1 MITDLRNGNCLAI
14 QKDDR
19 FLEVTISCL
28 GSTRC
33 DVKDV
38 DDKEHKVP
46 YNEIYPIKITKRWL
60 KDNELTCVDENE
72 EEGSN
77 YVHRFLPITY
87 SHSDHRLFVYG
98 HIFPV
103 KIKYVHHFQ
112 NALIDCGIEFIPVIK
127 DSHYTQVE
135 GIPAVSFLGG
145 LKQGNDFFDTN
156 AAFGLS
162 SMPKFQM
169 ASSGGM
175 ARSSRRPGGIV
186 DNGAYQ
192 HSFVTID
199 RIEDDYIREITRYL
213 YDHVS
218 LDGTGRSV
226 TIYLESQGDG
236 RYRIRRTRI
245 NYDPRYISDI
255 PWEKIVE
262 FARDFNRY
270 ITGDY
275 DLGIVLL
282 DRPIREDDDE
292 NIKKGVLL
300 AEFLNDFNSSHAP
313 NRRVYVYNQISP
325 DRLSI
330 KNPRTGVEIPSVRVD
345 DMFTL
350 ERNYG
355 ATYVAF
361 RGVSLEEYSSI
372 AKKLEEP
379 ETLYGGGTYT
389 KVKVKSNY
397 GRMPEAAPMPQEP
410 EPFNA
415 GDLFGLGDANI
426 GVAVEGEEEFA
437 VEEEAPGANHEE
449 QIPEAVE
456 EAQAPREFIQE
467 ANVGIREEELQPV
480 AVNRVVANTK
490 KKGKKK
496 KKSSIF

>member
-1 MITDLRNGNCLAI
+1 M
-14 QKDDR
+14 
-19 FLEVTISCL
+19 
-28 GSTRC
+28 
-33 DVKDV
+33 
-38 DDKEHKVP
+38 
-46 YNEIYPIKITKRWL
+46 
-60 KDNELTCVDENE
+60 
-72 EEGSN
+72 
-77 YVHRFLPITY
+77 
-87 SHSDHRLFVYG
+87 
-98 HIFPV
+98 
-103 KIKYVHHFQ
+103 
-112 NALIDCGIEFIPVIK
+112 
-127 DSHYTQVE
+127 
-135 GIPAVSFLGG
+135 
-145 LKQGNDFFDTN
+145 
-156 AAFGLS
+156 
-162 SMPKFQM
+162 
-169 ASSGGM
+169 
-175 ARSSRRPGGIV
+175 
-186 DNGAYQ
+186 
-192 HSFVTID
+192 
-199 RIEDDYIREITRYL
+199 
-213 YDHVS
+213 
-218 LDGTGRSV
+218 
-226 TIYLESQGDG
+226 
-236 RYRIRRTRI
+236 
-245 NYDPRYISDI
+245 
-255 PWEKIVE
+255 
-262 FARDFNRY
+262 
-270 ITGDY
+270 
-275 DLGIVLL
+275 
-282 DRPIREDDDE
+282 
-292 NIKKGVLL
+292 
-300 AEFLNDFNSSHAP
+300 
-313 NRRVYVYNQISP
+313 YVYNQISP